1 MPAWAVNPLVR
12 LSWRSWD
19 TESVAFE
26 AVSGEMAVFDAL
38 EAAVMACFEA
48 GPRDLESLT
57 EELAADMVLPADPA
71 LAERIRAIITAFVD
85 RGWLEP
91 AEPV

>member
-1 MPAWAVNPLVR
+1 VVR
-12 LSWRSWD
+12 LNWRSWGA
-19 TESVAFE
+19 ESVAFE
-26 AVSGEMAVFDAL
+26 ATSGEMVVVDAL

-48 GPRDLESLT
+48 SPQDLDSLT
-57 EELAADMVLPADPA
+57 EELAADMMLPADPA
-71 LAERIRAIITAFVD
+71 LAERIQAIITAFVD

>member
-1 MPAWAVNPLVR
+1 
-12 LSWRSWD
+12 
-19 TESVAFE
+19 
-26 AVSGEMAVFDAL
+26 
-38 EAAVMACFEA
+38 MACFEA
-48 GPRDLESLT
+48 SPQDLDSLT

>member
-1 MPAWAVNPLVR
+1 LPTWAVNPLVR
-12 LSWRSWD
+12 LDWRNWD

-26 AVSGEMAVFDAL
+26 VVSGEMAVFDAL
-38 EAAVMACFEA
+38 EAAVMACFEV
-48 GPRDLESLT
+48 GPRELESLT
-57 EELAADMVLPADPA
+57 EELAADMALPVDAA
-71 LAERIRAIITAFVD
+71 LVERIQAIITAFVD